1 MPSMPTLTVC
11 PCALPQGSETILYG
25 VCCNPACISD
35 SHRVSEC
42 SDALCALGAEPH
54 LPVSTGCSSCRECT
68 ANGTRS
74 SWRPLTAA
82 EGEFLSIGAVASTSL
97 RVSPTAHTTQVPS
110 HPTQDHAVHRAIVC
124 LPPRPVCPVD
134 PADLCSMQIFH
145 ICIGDI
151 ERQGSPPNLQVR
163 MLSRLCPSLI
173 YEHALHH
180 SPLTAT
186 SSPLTYRF
194 RAAPFVDP
202 RVRSYRGAKAY
213 LPDVQIES
221 ADERFKVHRLKTRLA
236 CIANMLSAGTHVPPG
251 SAGAIVSLLRERNRS
266 YEIRDTIY
274 ECVRSWFG
282 WYMDMESFKAP
293 SHLANAWQAAE
304 VARARGSLAPPPP
317 PPRSRLHS
325 RSRPWL
331 VPPPP
336 LRSRPHRDGA

>member
-1 MPSMPTLTVC
+1 MEVRAPKKTLYSHAQHAHAHRVPVCLAAGERDDSVRRLLQPGVHIGQPPSLRVLRRPLRSRCRAPPPRV
-11 PCALPQGSETILYG
+11 YG
-25 VCCNPACISD
+25 VLLVP
-35 SHRVSEC
+35 RVHGEWHEE
-42 SDALCALGAEPH
+42 L
-54 LPVSTGCSSCRECT
+54 V
-68 ANGTRS
+68 
-74 SWRPLTAA
+74 AA
-82 EGEFLSIGAVASTSL
+82 ADCGGGRFLSIGAVASTSL

-251 SAGAIVSLLRERNRS
+251 SAGAIVSLLRDTTHNRYCRVNKPKTRILRS
-266 YEIRDTIY
+266 NIKINKLKIFINAASMIHRT
-274 ECVRSWFG
+274 CVRC
-282 WYMDMESFKAP
+282 
-293 SHLANAWQAAE
+293 
-304 VARARGSLAPPPP
+304 ARRRRRMRRRCPMTRHST
-317 PPRSRLHS
+317 RLI
-325 RSRPWL
+325 
-331 VPPPP
+331 
-336 LRSRPHRDGA
+336 

>member
-1 MPSMPTLTVC
+1 MPTLTVC

-251 SAGAIVSLLRERNRS
+251 SAGAIVSLLRDTTHNRYCRVNKPKTRILRS
-266 YEIRDTIY
+266 NIKINKLKIFINAASMIHRT
-274 ECVRSWFG
+274 CVRC
-282 WYMDMESFKAP
+282 
-293 SHLANAWQAAE
+293 
-304 VARARGSLAPPPP
+304 ARRRRRMRRRCPMTRHST
-317 PPRSRLHS
+317 RLI
-325 RSRPWL
+325 L
-331 VPPPP
+331 
-336 LRSRPHRDGA
+336 